1 MDQPAH
7 HDARQFL
14 PLPTP
19 TLHILVAFRGGQR
32 HGYAVMQEVERLSD
46 GLVRIGPG
54 TLYAAI
60 KRLLADGLVVEV
72 DQDTPADGEQRRR
85 YYRLT
90 ALGEQVCDAELA
102 RLATLVR
109 RAAQRPPGTLRFG
122 EA

>member
-7 HDARQFL
+7 DDVQRFL

-19 TLHILVAFRGGQR
+19 TLYILVAFRDGQR

-72 DQDTPADGEQRRR
+72 DPDSPADGDQRRR

-90 ALGEQVCDAELA
+90 PLGEQVCDAELA
-102 RLATLVR
+102 RLTTLIR
-109 RAAQRPPGTLRFG
+109 RATSRPPGTLRFG